1 MRKKTSALTNKLE
14 EELELLERHIMV
26 LKAIIKNEPIGII
39 NLAQF
44 TGEPQHKVRYSLKIL
59 EQGGLIEAT
68 ISGAAITKSTYK
80 HIPHIKSILDRVET
94 KIGEIKQ
101 LVAKIETERNL

>member
-14 EELELLERHIMV
+14 EELKLLERHIMV
-26 LKAIIKNEPIGII
+26 LKAIIKNGPLGII

-59 EQGGLIEAT
+59 EQGKLIEAT
-68 ISGAAITKSTYK
+68 VHGAAITKSIYK
-80 HIPHIKSILDRVET
+80 RIPYIKSILDRVET

>member
-1 MRKKTSALTNKLE
+1 MKKKTGVLVNRLE

-26 LKAIIKNEPIGII
+26 LKAIIRNGPIGII

-44 TGEPQHKVRYSLKIL
+44 TGEPQHKVRYSLKVL

-68 ISGAAITKSTYK
+68 ISGAAITKTTYK
-80 HIPHIKSILDRVET
+80 GIPHIKSMLDRIET
-94 KIGEIKQ
+94 RIGSIKQ
-101 LVAKIETERNL
+101 SLAKIDVPS

>member
-39 NLAQF
+39 NLAQL
-44 TGEPQHKVRYSLKIL
+44 TGEPQHKARYSLKIL
-59 EQGGLIEAT
+59 EQDGFIEAT
-68 ISGAAITKSTYK
+68 VYGAAITKSTYK
-80 HIPHIKSILDRVET
+80 NIPHIKSILDRVET

-101 LVAKIETERNL
+101 SLAKIDVPS